1 MSASLAEGHAQLW
14 IDALHN
20 VLALPAAPMIE
31 LVQASGTSGITEFMK
46 DTAAF
51 QDMLM
56 RLSLCPLSPSNLLS
70 IHRTALRLCMVDT
83 EVIRLDLPESR
94 LVDTL
99 QHMSRLLTTAMKVAV
114 AARQPCRRVWSEE
127 SCAKILLGYMEK
139 MLQKDLSEPIRK
151 ALADLMA
158 SAMTFFNV
166 NLDVIP
172 LAVSSRLGLRPCPYD
187 ATYGR
192 RLSQRQRDKEWEYE
206 VEQIAL
212 DTKDFRRTEL
222 VCMGCGGGPRA
233 PGPGDIDPQLST
245 LWKDGF
251 QRCSGCSWVYYDS
264 QRCPSTVMFCTL
276 VAYLCRRISV
286 AVRRVIG
293 ANRTSRC
300 ARCSP
305 RCGDG
310 ASLTELCFSQ
320 GFRLACTPTLLSNSS
335 EVRWSYSRSVSQ

>member
-1 MSASLAEGHAQLW
+1 MPRVHVWFEEGDWIDKLQGAAYLRAKSVLPASATTSQLLRETSRCRSSVMSASLAKGHAQLW

-222 VCMGCGGGPRA
+222 VCMGCAEGHERQVQATSTRSSVRCGRMAFSAAVGA
-233 PGPGDIDPQLST
+233 PGCIT
-245 LWKDGF
+245 TAK
-251 QRCSGCSWVYYDS
+251 
-264 QRCPSTVMFCTL
+264 
-276 VAYLCRRISV
+276 
-286 AVRRVIG
+286 G
-293 ANRTSRC
+293 AL
-300 ARCSP
+300 P
-305 RCGDG
+305 
-310 ASLTELCFSQ
+310 L
-320 GFRLACTPTLLSNSS
+320 
-335 EVRWSYSRSVSQ
+335 